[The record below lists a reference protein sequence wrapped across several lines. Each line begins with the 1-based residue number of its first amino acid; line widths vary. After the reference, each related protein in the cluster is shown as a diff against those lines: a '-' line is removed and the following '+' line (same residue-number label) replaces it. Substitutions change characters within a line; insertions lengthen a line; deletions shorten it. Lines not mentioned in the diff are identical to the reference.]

1 MNENIVKN
9 FNKLLSNYFVV
20 FVKLHNLHWNV
31 VGINFKQIHE
41 YLETLYNDIS
51 VSFDTIA
58 EVLKMH
64 DQTPYAS
71 LNCYMENS
79 TIKEIDSI
87 ELDGCKVLNI
97 VLHDFKELKCICD
110 EIRCLSDKE
119 GSYDIVNTMDKEL
132 EWLNKEIWFINAML
146 K

>member
-41 YLETLYNDIS
+41 YLETLYNDI
-51 VSFDTIA
+51 
-58 EVLKMH
+58 
-64 DQTPYAS
+64 
-71 LNCYMENS
+71 N
-79 TIKEIDSI
+79 
-87 ELDGCKVLNI
+87 LDLI
-97 VLHDFKELKCICD
+97 
-110 EIRCLSDKE
+110 
-119 GSYDIVNTMDKEL
+119 
-132 EWLNKEIWFINAML
+132 NK